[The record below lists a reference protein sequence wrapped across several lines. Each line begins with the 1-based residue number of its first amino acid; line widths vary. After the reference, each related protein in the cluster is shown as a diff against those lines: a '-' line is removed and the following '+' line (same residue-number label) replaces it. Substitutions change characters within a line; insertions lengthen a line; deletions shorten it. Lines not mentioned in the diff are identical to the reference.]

1 MKLKKTFVVLLLL
14 IISVSFAWAANYQK
28 TYQMSDEVWVR
39 ANRLCVSAGYLGPA
53 PVSPISGAEILNAL
67 ERLDYSS
74 LSAWQKEEYDYLV
87 SKLSNPAEGVA
98 FTGKNIIFDPQ
109 MFIGIEGYA
118 FNNLKDTPVDEF
130 FIPYRDRIPLF
141 YAGIDSYFGD
151 LAYINMQ
158 ALYKDGLRSFEL
170 DEKGNVITVPDGNFY
185 NFSNFSFIMSPVYGG
200 GWSFLNSKDGANYGI
215 QSFQPIK
222 AGGSFG
228 NEFMNLF
235 IGRDRQAF
243 GNGITGNMVIGDNFS
258 FQEMVKL
265 SFFSDIFS
273 YYISLTHFDNVE
285 NDQPFSFNGF
295 HQNRLIHRFDINLF
309 NKFRIAVNVGA
320 HMLTDSP
327 FDFRMLNPMML
338 VHNWRNN
345 KEATEWDPSKQD
357 ELNNILGFEF
367 EYAFY
372 PGFIASAQIVID
384 QFRLS
389 VEKDSQVPSAL
400 GFLGNLK
407 HVAKVGDGYLE
418 SWFEAAYTS
427 PYLYLNYKRTK
438 YVDYNYDEE
447 GKMYPVYNYEDNYM
461 LDFLVGY
468 RYDQN
473 NYSEYEYSGYIYG
486 PNAIVLSA
494 GTEYSSFKGW
504 NINADILY
512 MLHGINGKESW
523 RNKSN
528 REEYID
534 FKCDN
539 VTEHTLLLKAGGS
552 YTLFDGFELTAA
564 FGATF
569 KWNYRNQV
577 GEYKDFIQA
586 AVGISWTII

>member
-1 MKLKKTFVVLLLL
+1 MKLKKALVFFMLL
-14 IISVSFAWAANYQK
+14 ILSASFVWAVNYQK

-87 SKLSNPAEGVA
+87 SRLSNPAEGVA

-109 MFIGIEGYA
+109 LFIGIEGYA

-185 NFSNFSFIMSPVYGG
+185 NFSNFSFLMSPVYGG

-215 QSFQPIK
+215 QSFQPVK

-372 PGFIASAQIVID
+372 PGFIASLQIVID

-389 VEKDSQVPSAL
+389 VEKDSQVPSAF
-400 GFLGNLK
+400 GVLGNLK

-427 PYLYLNYKRTK
+427 PYLYLNYKYITDK
-438 YVDYNYDEE
+438 E
-447 GKMYPVYNYEDNYM
+447 GNHIPMYM
-461 LDFLVGY
+461 LDHIVGY
-468 RYDQN
+468 SYGSN
-473 NYSEYEYSGYIYG
+473 VPGEESYTGYIYG
-486 PNAIVLSA
+486 PDAIVLAA
-494 GTEYSSFKGW
+494 GSEYASFDSWTVGGKL
-504 NINADILY
+504 LY
-512 MLHGINGKESW
+512 MAHGEYGYKSYLDPEKDKDKYESGL
-523 RNKSN
+523 NNMDKADPSTPSG
-528 REEYID
+528 
-534 FKCDN
+534 
-539 VTEHTLLLKAGGS
+539 VVEHTLSLTVDGS
-552 YTLFDGFELTAA
+552 YHILDNLELT
-564 FGATF
+564 GALYASY
-569 KWNYRNQV
+569 KWNYHNEKGINRGDV
-577 GEYKDFIQA
+577 QA
-586 AVGISWTII
+586 AIGLSWTII

>member
-1 MKLKKTFVVLLLL
+1 MKLKKAFVVLLLL
-14 IISVSFAWAANYQK
+14 IISVSFVCAVNYQK

-39 ANRLCVSAGYLGPA
+39 ANRLCITAGYLGPA

-87 SKLSNPAEGVA
+87 AELSDPADGVS

-109 MFIGIEGYA
+109 LFIGLEGYA
-118 FNNLKDTPVDEF
+118 FNNLKDTPVDDF
-130 FIPYRDRIPLF
+130 FIPYRDRIPFF
-141 YAGIDSYFGD
+141 YAGIDAYFGD
-151 LAYINMQ
+151 LAYIDMQ
-158 ALYKDGLRSFEL
+158 LLFKDGLRGFAL
-170 DEKGNVITVPDGNFY
+170 DPNGNVINGNNFY
-185 NFSNFSFIMSPVYGG
+185 NFSNFSFLLSPVYGG
-200 GWSFLNSKDGANYGI
+200 GWSFLMDVNEHVNYGLYNYH
-215 QSFQPIK
+215 PIK

-400 GFLGNLK
+400 GFLVNLK

-427 PYLYLNYKRTK
+427 PYLYLNYKYIT
-438 YVDYNYDEE
+438 DENSNHIP
-447 GKMYPVYNYEDNYM
+447 MYM
-461 LDFLVGY
+461 LDHIVGY
-468 RYDQN
+468 SYGAN
-473 NYSEYEYSGYIYG
+473 VPGEVNYTGYIYG
-486 PNAIVLSA
+486 PDAIVLAA
-494 GTEYSSFKGW
+494 GSEYASFDSWTIGGKL
-504 NINADILY
+504 LY
-512 MLHGINGKESW
+512 MAHGEYGYKSYLDPEKDKDKYESGL
-523 RNKSN
+523 NNMDKADPSTPSG
-528 REEYID
+528 
-534 FKCDN
+534 
-539 VTEHTLLLKAGGS
+539 VVEHTLALTVDGS
-552 YTLFDGFELTAA
+552 YHILDNLELT
-564 FGATF
+564 GALYASY
-569 KWNYRNQV
+569 KWNYHNEKGINRGDV
-577 GEYKDFIQA
+577 QA
-586 AVGISWTII
+586 AIGLSWTII

>member
-1 MKLKKTFVVLLLL
+1 MRLKKAFVVLLLL
-14 IISVSFAWAANYQK
+14 IISVSFAWAVNYQK

-39 ANRLCVSAGYLGPA
+39 ANRLCITAGYLGPA

-87 SKLSNPAEGVA
+87 AELSDPADGVS

-109 MFIGIEGYA
+109 LFIGLEGYA

-130 FIPYRDRIPLF
+130 FIPYRDRIPFF
-141 YAGIDSYFGD
+141 YAGIDAYFGD
-151 LAYINMQ
+151 LAYIDMQ
-158 ALYKDGLRSFEL
+158 LLFKDGLRGFAL
-170 DEKGNVITVPDGNFY
+170 DPNGNVINGNNFY
-185 NFSNFSFIMSPVYGG
+185 NFSNFSFLLSPVYGG
-200 GWSFLNSKDGANYGI
+200 GWSFLMDVNEHVNYGLYNYH
-215 QSFQPIK
+215 PIK

-285 NDQPFSFNGF
+285 NDQPFSFNGY

-345 KEATEWDPSKQD
+345 KESPNWKPDNQD

-372 PGFIASAQIVID
+372 PGFVASAQIVID

-400 GFLGNLK
+400 GFLGNVK

-418 SWFEAAYTS
+418 SWFEAAYTT
-427 PYLYLNYKRTK
+427 PYLYLNYKT
-438 YVDYNYDEE
+438 YLT
-447 GKMYPVYNYEDNYM
+447 EDGDPMYM
-461 LDFLVGY
+461 LDHIVGY
-468 RYDQN
+468 SYGGDVPDEIG
-473 NYSEYEYSGYIYG
+473 YTGYIYG
-486 PNAIVLSA
+486 PDAIVLAMGS
-494 GTEYSSFKGW
+494 EYASFDSWSLG
-504 NINADILY
+504 ARLLY
-512 MLHGINGKESW
+512 MAHGEYGY
-523 RNKSN
+523 KSYLD
-528 REEYID
+528 REEDKDEYESGLNNTDGANPSTPSGTI
-534 FKCDN
+534 
-539 VTEHTLLLKAGGS
+539 EHTLSLTVDGS
-552 YTLFDGFELTAA
+552 YHILDNLELT
-564 FGATF
+564 GALYASY
-569 KWNYRNQV
+569 KWNYHNEKNVNRGDV
-577 GEYKDFIQA
+577 QA
-586 AVGISWTII
+586 AIGLSWTII

>member
-1 MKLKKTFVVLLLL
+1 M
-14 IISVSFAWAANYQK
+14 
-28 TYQMSDEVWVR
+28 
-39 ANRLCVSAGYLGPA
+39 
-53 PVSPISGAEILNAL
+53 PVSIHISE
-67 ERLDYSS
+67 
-74 LSAWQKEEYDYLV
+74 
-87 SKLSNPAEGVA
+87 
-98 FTGKNIIFDPQ
+98 
-109 MFIGIEGYA
+109 
-118 FNNLKDTPVDEF
+118 
-130 FIPYRDRIPLF
+130 
-141 YAGIDSYFGD
+141 

-185 NFSNFSFIMSPVYGG
+185 NFSNFSFLMSPVYGG

-427 PYLYLNYKRTK
+427 PYLYLNYKYIT
-438 YVDYNYDEE
+438 DENSNHIP
-447 GKMYPVYNYEDNYM
+447 MYM
-461 LDFLVGY
+461 LDHIVGY
-468 RYDQN
+468 SYGSN
-473 NYSEYEYSGYIYG
+473 VPNEESYTGYIYG
-486 PNAIVLSA
+486 PDAIVLAA
-494 GTEYSSFKGW
+494 GSEYASFDSWTIGGKL
-504 NINADILY
+504 LY
-512 MLHGINGKESW
+512 MAHGEYGYKSYLDPEKDKDKYESGL
-523 RNKSN
+523 NNMDKADPSTPSG
-528 REEYID
+528 
-534 FKCDN
+534 
-539 VTEHTLLLKAGGS
+539 VVEHTLALTVDGS
-552 YTLFDGFELTAA
+552 YHILDNLELT
-564 FGATF
+564 GAVYASY
-569 KWNYRNQV
+569 KWNYHNEKNVNRGDV
-577 GEYKDFIQA
+577 QA
-586 AVGISWTII
+586 AIGLSWTII

>member
-1 MKLKKTFVVLLLL
+1 MKLKKALVFFMLL
-14 IISVSFAWAANYQK
+14 ILSASFAWAVNYQK
-28 TYQMSDEVWVR
+28 TYQMSDAVWVR

-53 PVSPISGAEILNAL
+53 PVSPLSGAEILNAL

-87 SKLSNPAEGVA
+87 SRLSNPAEGVA

-109 MFIGIEGYA
+109 LFIGIEGYV

-130 FIPYRDRIPLF
+130 FIPYRDRIPFF

-158 ALYKDGLRSFEL
+158 ALYKDGLRSFRL
-170 DEKGNVITVPDGNFY
+170 DENGKVETVPNGNFY
-185 NFSNFSFIMSPVYGG
+185 NFSNFSFLLSPTYDGD
-200 GWSFLNSKDGANYGI
+200 WSILNSKGGANYGI
-215 QSFQPIK
+215 QSFQPVK

-345 KEATEWDPSKQD
+345 KESPNWMPDNQD

-367 EYAFY
+367 EYAFL

-389 VEKDSQVPSAL
+389 VEKDSQVPSAF
-400 GFLGNLK
+400 GVLGNLK

-427 PYLYLNYKRTK
+427 PYLYLNYKTF
-438 YVDYNYDEE
+438 N
-447 GKMYPVYNYEDNYM
+447 GKAMFG
-461 LDFLVGY
+461 LDHIVGY
-468 RYDQN
+468 SYGSN
-473 NYSEYEYSGYIYG
+473 VPGEESYTGYIYG
-486 PNAIVLSA
+486 PDAIVLAVGS
-494 GTEYSSFKGW
+494 EYASFDSWTVGG
-504 NINADILY
+504 NLLY
-512 MLHGINGKESW
+512 MAHGEYGYKSYLDPEKDKDEYESGL
-523 RNKSN
+523 NNMDKADPSTPSG
-528 REEYID
+528 
-534 FKCDN
+534 
-539 VTEHTLLLKAGGS
+539 VVEHTLSLTVDGS
-552 YTLFDGFELTAA
+552 YHILDNLELT
-564 FGATF
+564 GALYASY
-569 KWNYRNQV
+569 KWNYHNEKNENRRDV
-577 GEYKDFIQA
+577 QA
-586 AVGISWTII
+586 AIGLSWTII